1 MYVFTTRSKKAEKQF
16 YAMIRLRDDIP
27 KKLERLQQYP
37 RRELD
42 AHPLKGKLGGKWSCW
57 LGGNLRLV
65 YEIDDEKKEIV
76 VCAAGSHAVY
86 GADL

>member
-1 MYVFTTRSKKAEKQF
+1 MYSFTTRSKKAEKQF
-16 YAMIRLRDDIP
+16 STAIRLRDDMP
-27 KKLERLQQYP
+27 KKLERLQNDP

-42 AHPLKGKLGGKWSCW
+42 AHPLKGKLDGKWSCW

-76 VCAAGSHAVY
+76 ICATGSHAVY
-86 GADL
+86 RVDF